1 MRSTIMNRKR
11 STYVGGMNSTMSI
24 NKRSTMSRKGSVSG
38 SFYGQSM
45 AGSLK
50 GSRRSTNRGSVFSR
64 RGTVSGNALGDIEE
78 EEVEDLDI

>member
-1 MRSTIMNRKR
+1 
-11 STYVGGMNSTMSI
+11 
-24 NKRSTMSRKGSVSG
+24 
-38 SFYGQSM
+38 M